1 MYSYIKHVYYNTY
14 NVYMQQRDEK
24 TTYFAKVLGEVVKE
38 IRIKNNRGS
47 INQIAHEYDL
57 DVGNT
62 SRIENGLIDSK
73 IITLWKIAEALQIK
87 LSELIKILEVKLG
100 EEFHFFDE

>member
-1 MYSYIKHVYYNTY
+1 
-14 NVYMQQRDEK
+14 MQQRDEK
-24 TTYFAKVLGEVVKE
+24 TTHFAKVLGEVVKE
-38 IRIKNNRGS
+38 IRVKNDRGS

-73 IITLWKIAEALQIK
+73 IVTLWKTAEALQIK
-87 LSELIKILEVKLG
+87 LSELIIELEKRLG
-100 EEFHFFDE
+100 QNFHFYDE